1 MRLDFDMIQFARRD
15 EVLDIIRILEQW
27 KKAYPE
33 AREMYQA
40 NVMLNL
46 LEELAFRWKEGS
58 DDF

>member
-1 MRLDFDMIQFARRD
+1 MRLDFDMIQFHKRQ

-27 KKAYPE
+27 QKSNPE

-40 NVMLNL
+40 NVMLGL
-46 LEELAFRWKEGS
+46 LEEMAFRWKEGS

>member
-40 NVMLNL
+40 NIMLAL
-46 LEELAFRWKEGS
+46 LEEMAFRWKEGS

>member
-1 MRLDFDMIQFARRD
+1 MRLDFDMIQFSKRD

-27 KKAYPE
+27 KNSYPE

-46 LEELAFRWKEGS
+46 LEEMAFRWKEGS

>member
-27 KKAYPE
+27 KISYPD

-40 NVMLNL
+40 NIMLAL
-46 LEELAFRWKEGS
+46 LEEMAFRWKEGS